1 MPPMDVRRAPLNE
14 RARRPTACCRAL
26 ERGAI
31 ARGQAVHPQEQHG
44 PDDGQHDAPQREA
57 VQAGTSDQV
66 AEEATDESPDDPDQH
81 RDDDATR
88 ILPGHERLGDRTSDQ
103 SEHDPSEDSHSTAS
117 DGVSGRQC
125 ALLSQR
131 AYQLRSRASG
141 SRAGELC
148 GALEFAMAAT
158 LSPHAADDDLTAKR
172 YDRRLVRRLL
182 VYVRPYKR
190 LVAGALILLMT
201 DGLLQLIGPIL
212 TQRVIDVA
220 LPTRDAG
227 MAGRSALLYAASL
240 VLAFGCSYGETMLPA
255 LLGQRVMRDLR
266 QQLFVHVQRLPI
278 VFYDRTPVGRLVT
291 RVTSDVES
299 LNELFTAGV
308 VAGLGDLFTLLAI
321 AVMMVVIDWR
331 LALAA
336 FAVIPLVYLTS
347 HLFQSRV
354 RIAYRDIRTRLARI
368 NAYLQ
373 ERITGIRVVQLFG
386 REAGETQ
393 RFATLNR
400 AHLDA
405 NLRSITIYALYFP
418 AIEFLTSVALAVLLV
433 AGAQRVGVGSLSVGV
448 VAAFLQLLRR
458 FYQPLQD
465 LADKF
470 NTLQQAMAASERI
483 FLLLDTE
490 PAVVPL
496 AADRETV
503 PVLHAAPVDG
513 AAEVPR
519 GVTIAFEDVWFHY
532 GERWST
538 PVWVL
543 RGVSFTTRPG
553 ETVAL
558 VGHTGAGKTT
568 IVNLLLRFYEPQR
581 GRITAN
587 GVDVRD
593 LPLDEWRRLIG
604 YVQQDIF
611 LFAADVRANV
621 RLDAPLDDAAV
632 MAAAARVGADR
643 VIARLPSGLDRVLGE
658 RGASVSV
665 GERQL
670 LSFAR
675 ALAADPAVL
684 VLDEATSAVDSEAEA
699 EIQRGLAGLVR
710 GRTTIAIAHPLST
723 IVAAE
728 ESLVLLHGEPRARG
742 THAQLRARG
751 GLYERLY
758 RLQAGEGPEP
768 DVRAVTLASLPSGG

>member
-1 MPPMDVRRAPLNE
+1 
-14 RARRPTACCRAL
+14 
-26 ERGAI
+26 
-31 ARGQAVHPQEQHG
+31 
-44 PDDGQHDAPQREA
+44 
-57 VQAGTSDQV
+57 
-66 AEEATDESPDDPDQH
+66 
-81 RDDDATR
+81 
-88 ILPGHERLGDRTSDQ
+88 
-103 SEHDPSEDSHSTAS
+103 
-117 DGVSGRQC
+117 
-125 ALLSQR
+125 
-131 AYQLRSRASG
+131 
-141 SRAGELC
+141 
-148 GALEFAMAAT
+148 MAAT
-158 LSPHAADDDLTAKR
+158 LSPHASDEDAVAKR
-172 YDRRLVRRLL
+172 YDRRLARRLV

-190 LVAGALILLMT
+190 LVAGALVLLMT
-201 DGLLQLIGPIL
+201 EGLLQLVGPLL

-220 LPTRDAG
+220 LPARDGA
-227 MAGRSALLYAASL
+227 MAVRAAVLYAGSL
-240 VLAFGCSYGETMLPA
+240 VLAFGCSYGETMLTA

-266 QQLFVHVQRLPI
+266 QQLFEHVQRLSI
-278 VFYDRTPVGRLVT
+278 AFYDRTPVGRLVT

-321 AVMMVVIDWR
+321 AVMMIVTDWR
-331 LALAA
+331 LAIAA

-386 REAGETQ
+386 REAGEAE
-393 RFATLNR
+393 RFAALNKG
-400 AHLDA
+400 HLDA

-433 AGAQRVGVGSLSVGV
+433 AGAHRVGIGTLSVGV

-483 FLLLDTE
+483 FQLLDTE
-490 PAVVPL
+490 PTL
-496 AADRETV
+496 D
-503 PVLHAAPVDG
+503 LG
-513 AAEVPR
+513 ATDARGPMLPAR
-519 GVTIAFEDVWFHY
+519 AGVTIAFEDVWFHY
-532 GERWST
+532 GELEAGAPS
-538 PVWVL
+538 WVL
-543 RGVSFTTRPG
+543 RGISFVARPG

-587 GVDVRD
+587 GVDIRD
-593 LPLDEWRRLIG
+593 IPLEEWRRLIG

-611 LFAADVRANV
+611 LFAADVRANI

-643 VIARLPSGLDRVLGE
+643 VIRRLPDGLGQVLGE
-658 RGASVSV
+658 RGSSVSV

-675 ALAADPAVL
+675 ALAANPAVL

-699 EIQRGLAGLVR
+699 EIQSGVR
-710 GRTTIAIAHPLST
+710 ALMQGRTTIAIAHRLST
-723 IVAAE
+723 IVSAE
-728 ESLVLLHGEPRARG
+728 EILVLHHGEVRERG

-758 RLQAGEGPEP
+758 RLQAGEGPAR
-768 DVRAVTLASLPSGG
+768 DVRRVTLASLPGGG